1 MHMKY
6 NCKDFS
12 SILSL
17 SLFLSLIQHLSLK
30 FLMRLGKKKRKKE
43 TSEMSLV
50 QLDDLY

>member
-30 FLMRLGKKKRKKE
+30 FLMRLGKKKKKKGNIRNV
-43 TSEMSLV
+43 LGPIR
-50 QLDDLY
+50 

>member
-1 MHMKY
+1 MKY

-30 FLMRLGKKKRKKE
+30 FLMRLGKKKKEKRKHQKCPW
-43 TSEMSLV
+43 SN
-50 QLDDLY
+50 